1 MSILH
6 VFKELNRISGLL
18 SWRACWFI

>member
-1 MSILH
+1 MSMLH

-18 SWRACWFI
+18 SWRACWYI

>member
-1 MSILH
+1 MSKLH

-18 SWRACWFI
+18 SWRACWYI